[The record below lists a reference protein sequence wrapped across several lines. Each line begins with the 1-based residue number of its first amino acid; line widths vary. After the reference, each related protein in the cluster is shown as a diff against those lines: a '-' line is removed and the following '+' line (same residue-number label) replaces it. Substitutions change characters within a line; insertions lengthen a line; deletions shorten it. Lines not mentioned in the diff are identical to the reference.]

1 MRPEAAGSWVGYDV
15 FEIISAGGWVM
26 WPIIGCSI
34 VALAIIAERFWTLQ
48 TDKIIPRELVSQI
61 WTLHNKNQLDRARVR
76 QLRMDSPLGV
86 VLSAGLLNY
95 HHGREIMKEAI
106 EQAGRQV
113 VHELEK
119 YLNTLGTIA
128 AISPYLGLLGS
139 VLGMIKVFSNFS
151 SADGLTNPAHL
162 AGGIS
167 EILITT
173 ASGLAISIPSLMFH
187 RHFVA
192 KVDDLAMQME
202 EESLRLVEMLHG
214 ERDRQS

>member
-1 MRPEAAGSWVGYDV
+1 M
-15 FEIISAGGWVM
+15 M

-48 TDKIIPRELVSQI
+48 TQKILPRELVSQI
-61 WTLHNKNQLDRARVR
+61 WSLHNKNQLDRGRIR
-76 QLRMDSPLGV
+76 QLRLDSPLGS

-95 HHGREIMKEAI
+95 HYGREIMKESL

-113 VHELEK
+113 VHELGR

-139 VLGMIKVFSNFS
+139 VMGMIKVFSNFS
-151 SADGLTNPAHL
+151 TSSGLTNPAHL

-173 ASGLAISIPSLMFH
+173 ASGLAIAIPSLMFH

-192 KVDDLAMQME
+192 KVDDLALRME
-202 EESLRLVEMLHG
+202 EEALRLIEMLHG
-214 ERDRQS
+214 DRDAQS

>member
-1 MRPEAAGSWVGYDV
+1 
-15 FEIISAGGWVM
+15 M
-26 WPIIGCSI
+26 WPLIGCSV

-48 TDKIIPRELVSQI
+48 TRKIIPKELVVDV
-61 WTLHNKNQLDRARVR
+61 WNLHTKDLLDRNQLR
-76 QLRMDSPLGV
+76 QLRLGSPLGAV
-86 VLSAGLLNY
+86 FAAGLLNY
-95 HHGREIMKEAI
+95 HHGREIMKDSL

-113 VHELEK
+113 VHDLGR

-139 VLGMIKVFSNFS
+139 VLGMIKVFANFS
-151 SADGLTNPAHL
+151 TAEGLTNPAHL

-173 ASGLAISIPSLMFH
+173 ASGLVVAIPSLMFH

-192 KVDDLAMQME
+192 KVDDLSIRME
-202 EESLRLVEMLHG
+202 EEALRLIEILHG
-214 ERDRQS
+214 EREA